1 MRRDGTDGDL
11 ASETGYSPIEQE
23 DFLER
28 LRSTPPDVLR
38 GRLASLTKQ
47 ERTILDHIVRG
58 HCNKDICRALDI
70 EITTAKVHASRIFRK
85 LGVRNRVQAA
95 VLQLW
100 TMLLSTD
107 EMPAKRHAPSRTRSK
122 TPDDGFESVMSA
134 VLQCE
139 TQS

>member
-1 MRRDGTDGDL
+1 VAGLG
-11 ASETGYSPIEQE
+11 AAPNEQL
-23 DFLER
+23 DFLE
-28 LRSTPPDVLR
+28 LLKTTPADELL

-85 LGVRNRVQAA
+85 LGVKNRVQAA

-100 TMLLSTD
+100 ALLLLD
-107 EMPAKRHAPSRTRSK
+107 DGLPSRPNAAPRTRAATSHEK
-122 TPDDGFESVMSA
+122 SPSA
-134 VLQCE
+134 SSPLLQCE
-139 TQS
+139 TQT